1 MNPLLQL
8 SDNRY
13 NAIPY
18 DKIKAEHFLPAIK
31 IAIKAANSNIDKLKS
46 LDATF
51 ENTIEGLEF
60 ADDQVKYI
68 EGVFSSL
75 YYAHCTDDIQEIS
88 EEFQSL
94 LTKYYNGIS
103 LDADLFQKVKAV
115 KDNIDTNSL
124 NTEEKML
131 LEQTYKSFVRNG
143 AELSADDK
151 KIIKK
156 IDEEMSS
163 LDIKFS
169 ENIRKHTADFIH
181 FVDSIEELKGVP
193 EGALE
198 AAAALAKEKGKEGKW
213 AISLQAPS
221 FRPVIEY
228 CENRELRKTIQQARS
243 NTAYGGEYDNEANV
257 RRMLELKE
265 KRAKLLG
272 YSNHSEFILEEQ
284 MASNPKTVFSFIE
297 EISEKAKP
305 VALSEFEKLKSLKK
319 ELTGDESFYN
329 YDNAFYSE
337 LLRKKELNFDNEEV
351 RPYLKL
357 ENVIDGVFNIAEKL
371 FDIKFKEVSDLPT
384 FHEDVKTFEV
394 FNNDDSFIGLF
405 YCDFHPRKEKGPGAW
420 MNDVVSGGVMFGKH
434 GHPHIHN
441 TCNFTKPTATKPS
454 LLTLDEVETLFHEFG
469 HGLHGL
475 LTKCKYTSLAGTNV
489 LRDFV
494 ELPSQIMENWV
505 KEKECLD
512 LFAKHYETG
521 EAIPQD
527 LVDKI
532 VKASNFLEGNGTL
545 RQMSFSMLDM
555 KLHNTPIDEIKD
567 LNKFEND
574 ILNEYFFYDVEGK
587 RSMLCSFG
595 HIFSHTGYSSGYYSY
610 KWAEVLDAD
619 AFEAFKETGIF
630 DKSIAKKFKENIL
643 EKGGSVHPM
652 ELYKAFRGAEPNVEP
667 LLRRAGLL

>member
-1 MNPLLQL
+1 MNPLLHL
-8 SDNRY
+8 SDLRH
-13 NAIPY
+13 NAVPY
-18 DKIKAEHFLPAIK
+18 DKIKAEHFIPAIT
-31 IAIKAANSNIDKLKS
+31 IAIEAGKKNVEKLKKLEATFSNI
-46 LDATF
+46 
-51 ENTIEGLEF
+51 IEGLEF
-60 ADDQVKYI
+60 ADDQVTYVQ
-68 EGVFSSL
+68 GVYSSL

-88 EEFQSL
+88 EEFQTL
-94 LTKYYNGIS
+94 GTKYYNSIS
-103 LDADLFQKVKAV
+103 LDGELFEKVKEV
-115 KDNIDTNSL
+115 YDTVDPKNL
-124 NTEEKML
+124 DVEEQML
-131 LEQTYKSFVRNG
+131 LTKTYKFFVRNG
-143 AELSADDK
+143 ALLNDEDK
-151 KIIKK
+151 KLIGK

-163 LDIKFS
+163 LDVKFS
-169 ENIRKHTADFIH
+169 DNIRKYTAAFIH
-181 FVDSIEELKGVP
+181 FVDNKEELEGLP

-198 AAAALAKEKGKEGKW
+198 AAATLAKEKGKEGQW
-213 AISLQAPS
+213 AFTLNYPSLIPILQN
-221 FRPVIEY
+221 
-228 CENRELRKTIQQARS
+228 CENRELRKTMQSARS
-243 NTAYGGEYDNEANV
+243 VTAYKGEFDNELNV

-272 YSNHSEFILEEQ
+272 YANHSAFILEEQ
-284 MASNPKTVFSFIE
+284 MAKDPTTVFKFIE
-297 EISEKAKP
+297 EISNKAKP
-305 VALSEFEKLKSLKK
+305 VAMIEFDKLKKLKK
-319 ELTGDESFYN
+319 DLTGDDSFYN

-337 LLRKKELNFDNEEV
+337 VLKKRELNFDNEEV

-357 ENVIDGVFNIAEKL
+357 ENVIEGVFDIAQKL

-394 FNNDDSFIGLF
+394 YNLDDSFIGLF

-420 MNDVVSGGVMFGKH
+420 MNDVVSGGMMFGKL

-441 TCNFTKPTATKPS
+441 TCNFTKPTKTKPS

-475 LTKCKYTSLAGTNV
+475 LTKCKYRSLGGTNV

-521 EAIPQD
+521 EKIPQE
-527 LVDKI
+527 LIDKI
-532 VKASNFLEGNGTL
+532 VNASNFLEGNATL

-555 KLHNTPIDEIKD
+555 KLHNTPIDDIES
-567 LNKFEND
+567 LNEFENG
-574 ILNEYFFYDVEGK
+574 ILNDYFFYDVEGS

-619 AFEAFKETGIF
+619 AFEAFKEKSIF

-643 EKGGSVHPM
+643 EKGGSIHPM
-652 ELYKAFRGAEPNVEP
+652 ELYKAFRGSEPSVDP
-667 LLRRAGLL
+667 LLKRAGLL